1 MPVLRLI
8 YDFLCPKIM
17 DYIIH
22 PTFYTIFPKYTIN
35 LAKVTIFPRNTC
47 IILDKDEYI
56 YTWIIQSIPMDTSI
70 LAKEDT
76 KPSKE
81 GITLG
86 KDSIKPDILKF
97 FVAKDC
103 FIFFKMDI

>member
-1 MPVLRLI
+1 
-8 YDFLCPKIM
+8 M

-22 PTFYTIFPKYTIN
+22 PTFYTIFPKYSIN
-35 LAKVTIFPRNTC
+35 LAKVTIISRNTS

-56 YTWIIQSIPMDTSI
+56 YTWIIQSIPMDTNI

>member
-1 MPVLRLI
+1 
-8 YDFLCPKIM
+8 M

-35 LAKVTIFPRNTC
+35 LAKVTIISRNTS

-56 YTWIIQSIPMDTSI
+56 YTWIIQSIPMDDSI

-86 KDSIKPDILKF
+86 KDSIKPDILKV
-97 FVAKDC
+97 FVAKDS
-103 FIFFKMDI
+103 FVFFKMDI

>member
-1 MPVLRLI
+1 
-8 YDFLCPKIM
+8 M

-56 YTWIIQSIPMDTSI
+56 YTWIIQSIPMDTNIHSE
-70 LAKEDT
+70 EDT

-86 KDSIKPDILKF
+86 KDSIKPDILKV

>member
-1 MPVLRLI
+1 
-8 YDFLCPKIM
+8 M

-22 PTFYTIFPKYTIN
+22 PTFYTLFPKFTIN
-35 LAKVTIFPRNTC
+35 LAKVTIISRNTS
-47 IILDKDEYI
+47 IILDKEEYI

-70 LAKEDT
+70 HAKEDT

-86 KDSIKPDILKF
+86 KDSIKPDILKV